1 MKKVA
6 MIITLVTILAVA
18 VLSAGIY
25 IYYTSPVGNDSKV
38 IINIKKGDTYSNL
51 SKTLY
56 EKKLIKSEIFYKIY
70 LKTNNIEPLIAGEH
84 ELNSNMN
91 LKEIINT
98 LSSNALEKSIRLTF
112 KEGFNIRNFVKTITS
127 NTNITED
134 EIYAKL
140 KDQTF
145 LNTLI
150 TKYWFISAEILDTDI
165 YFPLEGYLY
174 PDTYDF
180 GENFTIEQI
189 FTKMLDNTEAKLE
202 ENKQSIKSNEY
213 TFHEILTLASIIE
226 LEASNKDVKPKIAG
240 VFYNRLNNNISLGSD
255 VTTYYAAGIDMGD
268 RDLYKSELEDY
279 NAYNTRSSKMAGKL
293 PAGPICSPDILSIK
307 AALSPVI
314 ENNYY
319 FVADKDGKVYFTE
332 NYNDHLAIIKKLK
345 DEGKWF
351 IY

>member
-6 MIITLVTILAVA
+6 MIITLVTILALA

-25 IYYTSPVGNDSKV
+25 VYYTSPVGTNKIV
-38 IINIKKGDTYSNL
+38 TINIEKGDTYSNI

-56 EKKLIKSEIFYKIY
+56 DNKLIKSEIFYKIY
-70 LKTNNIEPLIAGEH
+70 LKTNNIEPLIAGKH

-91 LKEIINT
+91 LKEIVNT
-98 LSSNALEKSIRLTF
+98 LSSNSLEKSIRLTF
-112 KEGFNIRNFVKTITS
+112 KEGFNIRHFVGNITK

-140 KDQTF
+140 KDQAF
-145 LNTLI
+145 LNSLI
-150 TKYWFISAEILDTDI
+150 TKYWFISAEILNTNI

-189 FTKMLDNTEAKLE
+189 FLKILDNTELKLE
-202 ENKQSIKSNEY
+202 PLKESIKTNDY
-213 TFHEILTLASIIE
+213 TYHELLTLASIVD
-226 LEASNKDVKPKIAG
+226 LEAIDKRQEVAG
-240 VFYNRLNNNISLGSD
+240 VFYNRLNHNISLGSD

-268 RDLYKSELEDY
+268 RDLYKSELEDF

-293 PAGPICSPDILSIK
+293 PAGPICNPRIASIE
-307 AALSPVI
+307 AVLNPI
-314 ENNYY
+314 IGNNYY
-319 FVADKDGKVYFTE
+319 FVADKNGKVYFTE
-332 NYNDHLAIIKKLK
+332 NYNDHLALIKSLK
-345 DEGKWF
+345 DKNLWF
-351 IY
+351 TY

>member
-6 MIITLVTILAVA
+6 MIITLVTILALA
-18 VLSAGIY
+18 VLAAGVY
-25 IYYTSPVGNDSKV
+25 INFTSPVGGNKSV
-38 IINIKKGDTYSNL
+38 VLNIKSGDTYSNI
-51 SKTLY
+51 SETLY
-56 EKKLIKSEIFYKIY
+56 ENKLIKSEIFYKIY

-84 ELNSNMN
+84 VLNSDMN

-98 LSSNALEKSIRLTF
+98 LSSNALEKSIKLTF
-112 KEGFNIRNFVKTITS
+112 KEGFNIRSFVETITK

-140 KDQTF
+140 KDQAF

-174 PDTYDF
+174 PDTYEF

-189 FTKMLDNTEAKLE
+189 FNKMLDNTEIKLE
-202 ENKQSIKSNEY
+202 DNKEAIKTNEY
-213 TFHEILTLASIIE
+213 TFHEILTLASITE
-226 LEASNKDVKPKIAG
+226 LEANNKSERAKVAG
-240 VFYNRLNNNISLGSD
+240 VFYNRLNHNISLGSD

-268 RDLYKSELEDY
+268 RDLYKSELEDF

-293 PAGPICSPDILSIK
+293 PAGPICAPDITSIT
-307 AALSPVI
+307 AALNPVI

-319 FVADKDGKVYFTE
+319 FVADKFGKVYYTE

-351 IY
+351 TY